1 MSNHEIIG
9 QALAVMREPL
19 SGYILQQLLSIPEY
33 KINDAWW
40 HDGVLAN
47 IRDERDYNRLAL
59 LTVYADRQDAMDIS
73 ICLNLMIGHW
83 PNLFKYRLPNSA
95 RSWISEIRDVR
106 NAWAH
111 FNGTDFTDKEAAR
124 ALDTMGLL
132 MGEID
137 GEAQEELHKL
147 YRTVAYG
154 SEQGSMA
161 SSSNNVDTGAG
172 KKSLGVMKTT
182 PVAGLP
188 SWRNVIEP
196 HPDVA
201 HGRYKNAEFAA
212 DLAQV
217 ARGEGAYEY
226 RDPVEFF
233 SRTYVTEG
241 MKGLLVQAL
250 RRVNG
255 LDGEPVIQLKTAFGG
270 GKTHSMLALYHLLR
284 GRAPSKKITSIKSVL
299 GGG

>member
-1 MSNHEIIG
+1 MSNHEIVG
-9 QALAVMREPL
+9 QALALMREPL

-33 KINDAWW
+33 KVNDAWW
-40 HDGVLAN
+40 QDGVLQQ
-47 IRDERDYNRLAL
+47 IKDDRDYARLAP
-59 LTVYADRQDAMDIS
+59 LTEYADRQDAMDVS
-73 ICLNLMIGHW
+73 ICLNLMITHW

-95 RSWISEIRDVR
+95 RSWVSEIREVR

-111 FNGTDFTDKEAAR
+111 FSGTDFTDKETGR
-124 ALDTMGLL
+124 ALDTMALL
-132 MGEID
+132 IGEMD
-137 GEAQEELHKL
+137 GEVQEEIHKL

-154 SEQGSMA
+154 SEHGSMA
-161 SSSNNVDTGAG
+161 STSSGADGGAG
-172 KKSLGVMKTT
+172 RKSLGVMTTT

-233 SRTYVTEG
+233 SRTFVTEV
-241 MKGLLVQAL
+241 M
-250 RRVNG
+250 N
-255 LDGEPVIQLKTAFGG
+255 
-270 GKTHSMLALYHLLR
+270 
-284 GRAPSKKITSIKSVL
+284 
-299 GGG
+299 